1 METEDGNE
9 DVCGACT
16 DIGDLICC
24 ESCPAAYHADCA
36 GYVNPQEVPAGDW
49 YCWSCCIQLKR
60 GFPFP
65 SIRFRQEPGSI
76 VYVAIEGRLDT
87 FLRATLEQLGPDN
100 CTVLYNE
107 KRDHATRNKRE
118 QLGRRNHRL
127 WHGTADPKAWERGLA
142 RGEWHP
148 LSRRYAVAQ
157 GLRAP
162 AAPAA
167 TTPAVPA
174 ATAPAAPAATAP
186 AAPATTAPAAPAA
199 TAPAVPAAI
208 APAAAAA
215 APVKRVRSRSR
226 STPPI
231 VQSAYTAPPA
241 LHLPPVGVPVR
252 PTANPSRAP
261 SAAPRSILVGTT
273 IMGPVMYRPHAPV
286 MPSFPA
292 NPSQP
297 QAQPPSRL
305 SHPAPAASS
314 HSQSR
319 AKKRAPKKRRH
330 SKIPSSEE
338 EESSLASGETDT
350 DDPNSDTQ
358 DSDFG
363 GSGSVAH
370 VKQQKAGKANAG
382 SAAAATS
389 GAVSKEEEEQFLKAL
404 TKFWQ
409 GQGSVGRKMLAK
421 YQPFESIRLTSGMPP
436 FSAYHFWAAVMA
448 LGGHSVA
455 VEWKAWAAVGRLFS
469 APRSMTTVS
478 HTFKTAY
485 EKLLLPFEE
494 ATKKGETGV
503 AVPPVTG
510 RLPPMVKGRH
520 PVQPSTSQG
529 GHTGPSSSGASLQ
542 SQSFSDES
550 SDSEAPRDRQKY
562 LRVMTESRGR
572 VRDYGESPRKRARL
586 AVEGFTWGCPSMPSA
601 AELAD
606 TDRILVA
613 AESVMSQQAADLAPG
628 TAVEYRSREAYLI
641 GGWFRATIRQVEAG
655 SAAEGGRRF
664 LLDCTDFDGDRDNQ
678 SNLQEWVPLV
688 YPDANSA
695 VPYVMIR
702 LPLQPERPPAPDHAW
717 KKGDRVEGFWQN
729 AWWTSTVKDIEED
742 GTVVCLSDATPVYP
756 EGEEWEVERENLRAG
771 HPQEAL
777 AFGMLN
783 LANAPAA
790 LPQSAWRAKIKARKF
805 RVDGFTIEAFA
816 CQLHLGDTT
825 AVLPE
830 EEEDPGKH
838 ARPRTDPTDRHSPS
852 PGTTSGTTQSVPGGS
867 SPDQPPIQA
876 TDGGQDRAQQKVV
889 SHQNTGSLINQT
901 SIPGTLYSNANE
913 MTAGRSGRLS
923 NSADCAQGQG
933 FTQKSPVLYGQGH
946 SRSPGQVHT
955 MLARGASSCSPSPR
969 TRHEGTACPGPAD
982 HPSSAAQQ
990 AAAVKQKPH
999 SVHVKEEP
1007 WDSGCQQ
1014 MQQPQFQPSWQEQ
1027 GDMGQQGIAV
1037 AQRAQQ
1043 VRQFVHPYSHL
1054 NGSFPSQQA
1063 GSSCRAQPRPCHLPP
1078 SFSYGSMFPSQSGS
1092 HAQHLGQEPSAFP
1105 SADDEAQL
1113 FFNQQPN
1120 QTPRPAPQAC
1130 SQQPHAAVQRP
1141 WGADL
1146 HAHQHHDMWLLQQQH
1161 QPVQEHHWQ
1170 QHLLQQGRQQ
1180 QRQQGFPPSGFLPT
1194 GFPPPGFLPSEDA
1207 PQQGP
1212 WIPHLQAHLSLP
1224 LQGAAPTGYTH
1235 YHSSSNTPQQQQQH
1249 VPRSNSMHGWPH
1261 HTHSNSG
1268 GQRAQHG
1275 INGFVNVQ
1283 HGMGQSGS
1291 QQAQQAGSN
1300 HSVQSMR
1307 GSMQSLQGGHS
1318 QRAAGCSSTAF
1329 ILWVDGQLK
1338 QRGQTEKRAAL
1349 RQFIQASRDSSS
1361 PPEAS
1366 KQLFALIGHDMI
1378 REWQAAL
1385 RAGQIQVQ
1393 P

>member
-142 RGEWHP
+142 R
-148 LSRRYAVAQ
+148 
-157 GLRAP
+157 
-162 AAPAA
+162 
-167 TTPAVPA
+167 
-174 ATAPAAPAATAP
+174 
-186 AAPATTAPAAPAA
+186 
-199 TAPAVPAAI
+199 
-208 APAAAAA
+208 AA

-876 TDGGQDRAQQKVV
+876 TDGGQDRAQQKVAPPAELNHGLATYRHL
-889 SHQNTGSLINQT
+889 SHMGPCFPPSLDHMLST
-901 SIPGTLYSNANE
+901 SA
-913 MTAGRSGRLS
+913 
-923 NSADCAQGQG
+923 
-933 FTQKSPVLYGQGH
+933 KSPV
-946 SRSPGQVHT
+946 P
-955 MLARGASSCSPSPR
+955 
-969 TRHEGTACPGPAD
+969 
-982 HPSSAAQQ
+982 
-990 AAAVKQKPH
+990 
-999 SVHVKEEP
+999 
-1007 WDSGCQQ
+1007 
-1014 MQQPQFQPSWQEQ
+1014 
-1027 GDMGQQGIAV
+1027 
-1037 AQRAQQ
+1037 
-1043 VRQFVHPYSHL
+1043 
-1054 NGSFPSQQA
+1054 FP
-1063 GSSCRAQPRPCHLPP
+1063 
-1078 SFSYGSMFPSQSGS
+1078 
-1092 HAQHLGQEPSAFP
+1092 
-1105 SADDEAQL
+1105 
-1113 FFNQQPN
+1113 
-1120 QTPRPAPQAC
+1120 
-1130 SQQPHAAVQRP
+1130 
-1141 WGADL
+1141 
-1146 HAHQHHDMWLLQQQH
+1146 LLMM
-1161 QPVQEHHWQ
+1161 
-1170 QHLLQQGRQQ
+1170 R
-1180 QRQQGFPPSGFLPT
+1180 
-1194 GFPPPGFLPSEDA
+1194 
-1207 PQQGP
+1207 
-1212 WIPHLQAHLSLP
+1212 
-1224 LQGAAPTGYTH
+1224 
-1235 YHSSSNTPQQQQQH
+1235 HSSSSTSSPTRRH
-1249 VPRSNSMHGWPH
+1249 ALLHKHAANSHMLLC
-1261 HTHSNSG
+1261 
-1268 GQRAQHG
+1268 
-1275 INGFVNVQ
+1275 NGP
-1283 HGMGQSGS
+1283 
-1291 QQAQQAGSN
+1291 
-1300 HSVQSMR
+1300 
-1307 GSMQSLQGGHS
+1307 
-1318 QRAAGCSSTAF
+1318 F

-1385 RAGQIQVQ
+1385 RAGQIQGNGMHPLAASQHSSVPLQSGPSTVPPAVSAVSTLRTQSCPPSVNGGNEGSWASTPQVSVVQ
-1393 P
+1393 GVHQAHGSQSDGLFVPLTMHMNGSASVMQHATSVLLATNNTYQGLCKQHGTGVNSAHMQEAAIVSKPQSSSGVHIVDVTESSDAGTQPVPGTDEGLPFPAFELP

>member
-65 SIRFRQEPGSI
+65 STRFRQEPGSI
-76 VYVAIEGRLDT
+76 VYVAIEGRVDT
-87 FLRATLEQLGPDN
+87 FLQATLEHLGPDS

-142 RGEWHP
+142 GGEWHP

-157 GLRAP
+157 GA
-162 AAPAA
+162 
-167 TTPAVPA
+167 
-174 ATAPAAPAATAP
+174 
-186 AAPATTAPAAPAA
+186 TAPAAPAA
-199 TAPAVPAAI
+199 TAPAVPAATAPAVPAAT

-215 APVKRVRSRSR
+215 PSIKRAKGRSMPPVV
-226 STPPI
+226 PPACT
-231 VQSAYTAPPA
+231 SSAPPA
-241 LHLPPVGVPVR
+241 PVSFLPPVAVPTR
-252 PTANPSRAP
+252 PAANPSRAP

-273 IMGPVMYRPHAPV
+273 IMGPVMYRPQAPV
-286 MPSFPA
+286 LASFPP

-297 QAQPPSRL
+297 QAQPPVSFTN
-305 SHPAPAASS
+305 PAPAASG

-319 AKKRAPKKRRH
+319 AKKKAPKKRRC
-330 SKIPSSEE
+330 SKVHSSEE
-338 EESSLASGETDT
+338 EESSLASGDT
-350 DDPNSDTQ
+350 DSDNTNSDAQ

-370 VKQQKAGKANAG
+370 VKRQKAGKTSAG
-382 SAAAATS
+382 TAAAVDS
-389 GAVSKEEEEQFLKAL
+389 GAASKEEEGKLLTAL

-409 GQGSVGRKMLAK
+409 GQGSMGRKMLAK
-421 YQPFESIRLTSGMPP
+421 YQPFESIRLTSSMRP

-455 VEWKAWAAVGRLFS
+455 VEWKAWAALGRLFS
-469 APRSMTTVS
+469 APKSMTTVS

-494 ATKKGETGV
+494 ATKRGETGV
-503 AVPPVTG
+503 VVPPVTG
-510 RLPPMVKGRH
+510 RLPPMVKARL

-529 GHTGPSSSGASLQ
+529 GYIGPSSSGASLQ

-572 VRDYGESPRKRARL
+572 VQDYGESPRKRARL

-601 AELAD
+601 ADLAGS
-606 TDRILVA
+606 DRILVA
-613 AESVMSQQAADLAPG
+613 AESVMSQQAADLTPG
-628 TAVEYRSREAYLI
+628 THVEYRCREAYLI

-664 LLDCTDFDGDRDNQ
+664 LLDCADFDADRDQ
-678 SNLQEWVPLV
+678 KGNLQEWVPLV

-695 VPYVMIR
+695 VPYVMVR
-702 LPLQPERPPAPDHAW
+702 LPLQPQRPPAPNHAW

-729 AWWTSTVKDIEED
+729 AWWTSTVQEIEED

-777 AFGMLN
+777 AFGMLD

-790 LPQSAWRAKIKARKF
+790 LPKTAWRAKIKARKF
-805 RVDGFTIEAFA
+805 RVNGFTIEAFA
-816 CQLHLGDTT
+816 CQLHLGDIT

-830 EEEDPGKH
+830 TDEDAGKY
-838 ARPRTDPTDRHSPS
+838 ARPPTHSTDRHSPS
-852 PGTTSGTTQSVPGGS
+852 PGTTSGTTQSAPGGS
-867 SPDQPPIQA
+867 SPDEPLVQA
-876 TDGGQDRAQQKVV
+876 TDEAENRAQQVVV
-889 SHQNTGSLINQT
+889 SHENTGSLMNQT
-901 SIPGTLYSNANE
+901 LAAGSRRHSHANE
-913 MTAGRSGRLS
+913 ITAGLSGRLS
-923 NSADCAQGQG
+923 NNADCAQGQG
-933 FTQKSPVLYGQGH
+933 LTQKSPVLYGQGR
-946 SRSPGQVHT
+946 SRSPGQAHALPVP
-955 MLARGASSCSPSPR
+955 GASSRSPSPR
-969 TRHEGTACPGPAD
+969 RRPEGTASLGLAD
-982 HPSSAAQQ
+982 HPSSAAQHAQQ
-990 AAAVKQKPH
+990 AAAVKQKLR
-999 SVHVKEEP
+999 SVCVKEEP
-1007 WDSGCQQ
+1007 WDSRCQQ

-1027 GDMGQQGIAV
+1027 GNMGQQGIAV
-1037 AQRAQQ
+1037 AQHAQQ
-1043 VRQFVHPYSHL
+1043 ARQLIHPYSRI
-1054 NGSFPSQQA
+1054 NGSCPPQQA
-1063 GSSCRAQPRPCHLPP
+1063 GSSYRGQPLPSHLP
-1078 SFSYGSMFPSQSGS
+1078 SSYSQGFMFPSQPGS
-1092 HAQHLGQEPSAFP
+1092 HAQHLGPELSAFP

-1120 QTPRPAPQAC
+1120 QMPSPAPQAC
-1130 SQQPHAAVQRP
+1130 SQQPNPAVQRP
-1141 WGADL
+1141 WGDL
-1146 HAHQHHDMWLLQQQH
+1146 YPHQHHAMLQQQ
-1161 QPVQEHHWQ
+1161 QQRVQQYHWQ
-1170 QHLLQQGRQQ
+1170 QQLLQQGRQQ
-1180 QRQQGFPPSGFLPT
+1180 QRPQGFPPS
-1194 GFPPPGFLPSEDA
+1194 EEA
-1207 PQQGP
+1207 AQQGLC
-1212 WIPHLQAHLSLP
+1212 IPHLQAHLSMP
-1224 LQGAAPTGYTH
+1224 LQDAAPTCYTH
-1235 YHSSSNTPQQQQQH
+1235 YHSSLNTPQLQQQQH
-1249 VPRSNSMHGWPH
+1249 VPLSNSMHGWPH
-1261 HTHSNSG
+1261 HMHSNLG
-1268 GQRAQHG
+1268 AQRAQLG
-1275 INGFVNVQ
+1275 VNEFVKAQHNMVQ
-1283 HGMGQSGS
+1283 LGS

-1300 HSVQSMR
+1300 HSVQGSVQSMQ
-1307 GSMQSLQGGHS
+1307 GSMQGLQGGRS
-1318 QRAAGCSSTAF
+1318 QRAAGGSSTAF

-1349 RQFIQASRDSSS
+1349 RQFIQASRVRPCATMSSQ
-1361 PPEAS
+1361 
-1366 KQLFALIGHDMI
+1366 KHALAH
-1378 REWQAAL
+1378 AACPYHL
-1385 RAGQIQVQ
+1385 PIPLALTTCPYHLPIPLALTTCPYHWPLPLAITTCPYR
-1393 P
+1393 